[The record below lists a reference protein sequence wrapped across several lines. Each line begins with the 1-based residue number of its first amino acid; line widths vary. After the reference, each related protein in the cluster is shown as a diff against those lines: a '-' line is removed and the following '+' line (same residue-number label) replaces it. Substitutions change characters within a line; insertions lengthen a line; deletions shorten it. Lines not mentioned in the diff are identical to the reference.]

1 MLITACTDCGARFRV
16 TPEQLNLHQGAVK
29 CGSCGHV
36 FNGFETL
43 EQIPDEQF
51 ASFRDSVSEAGARSE
66 AEDIA
71 APPERGAGRAEL
83 RAPEPEMPELES
95 VDFAATPRPP
105 AGRPAKETERLG
117 AARPPRKAPE
127 RAATR
132 APALSGPPTR
142 PHELPAPARRARPG
156 PLWGAGAFLLFLGLV
171 ALVVFENR
179 APLATRYPDLRA
191 PLQAA
196 CERLGCTVAWQ
207 NDEAAVKL
215 EDSELLEVPGQP
227 GQITL
232 STRIRNLSDHP
243 QEYPQL
249 QLTLT
254 DIDGQASVRRVFSPA
269 DYLGRALK
277 PGDAMPARAD
287 TLVSL
292 RLEARRVK
300 PTGYELLLFYP

>member
-43 EQIPDEQF
+43 EQVPDEQF
-51 ASFRDSVSEAGARSE
+51 ANYRDSVSDAGIE
-66 AEDIA
+66 
-71 APPERGAGRAEL
+71 AGRADKAA
-83 RAPEPEMPELES
+83 APERDSDHPDLGAIDEDMPELET
-95 VDFAATPRPP
+95 VA
-105 AGRPAKETERLG
+105 G
-117 AARPPRKAPE
+117 AAVKRMPE
-127 RAATR
+127 AGPDSGFEDQPGDEPWQAASRTR
-132 APALSGPPTR
+132 TSPGPVSL
-142 PHELPAPARRARPG
+142 PHELPVPAPRPR
-156 PLWGAGAFLLFLGLV
+156 PSRLWSFGALLLFLSLAGL
-171 ALVVFENR
+171 AIYENR
-179 APLATRYPDLRA
+179 ALIATRYPDLRPA
-191 PLQAA
+191 MQAA
-196 CERLGCTVAWQ
+196 CERIGCSVPWL
-207 NDEAAVKL
+207 NDESAVKL

-232 STRIRNLSDHP
+232 STRIRNISDHP
-243 QEYPQL
+243 QEFPQL

-269 DYLGRALK
+269 EYLGRPLK
-277 PGDAMPARAD
+277 PGDAMPVRGD
-287 TLVSL
+287 TLVSV

>member
-51 ASFRDSVSEAGARSE
+51 ASFRDTVAEAGVQSAQDDAEWDAIKADAGME
-66 AEDIA
+66 ASD
-71 APPERGAGRAEL
+71 RD
-83 RAPEPEMPELES
+83 MPELES
-95 VDFAATPRPP
+95 VNATVRRTENGPGVVAKAP
-105 AGRPAKETERLG
+105 AGS
-117 AARPPRKAPE
+117 
-127 RAATR
+127 RAAKGR
-132 APALSGPPTR
+132 PQISEHERQPAAPPTL
-142 PHELPAPARRARPG
+142 PHELPAPAPRPR
-156 PLWGAGAFLLFLGLV
+156 PSRLWSLGALLLFLALAGLGV
-171 ALVVFENR
+171 YEYRALI
-179 APLATRYPDLRA
+179 ATRYPDLRPA
-191 PLQAA
+191 MQAA
-196 CERLGCTVAWQ
+196 CERIGCSVPWQ
-207 NDEAAVKL
+207 NDELAVKL

-232 STRIRNLSDHP
+232 STRIRNLSEHP
-243 QEYPQL
+243 QEFPQL

-269 DYLGRALK
+269 DYLGRPLK
-277 PGDAMPARAD
+277 PGDAMPARGD

>member
-16 TPEQLNLHQGAVK
+16 TPEQLNLRQGAVK

-51 ASFRDSVSEAGARSE
+51 ASYRAGISDPGPQAGPGEAAEDRGEPAADDNTSAGLESAEVAESVQPLDPAFEAGIERHDAARAGE
-66 AEDIA
+66 EDEQGGLS
-71 APPERGAGRAEL
+71 PRGS
-83 RAPEPEMPELES
+83 PEPLPQS
-95 VDFAATPRPP
+95 Y
-105 AGRPAKETERLG
+105 
-117 AARPPRKAPE
+117 
-127 RAATR
+127 
-132 APALSGPPTR
+132 
-142 PHELPAPARRARPG
+142 ELPAPSPRPR
-156 PLWGAGAFLLFLGLV
+156 PSRLWGFGALLLFISLAALG
-171 ALVVFENR
+171 VFEYR
-179 APLATRYPDLRA
+179 AALATRYPDLRPA
-191 PLQAA
+191 LQAA
-196 CERLGCTVAWQ
+196 CERIGCTVPWQ
-207 NDEAAVKL
+207 NDELAVKL

-227 GQITL
+227 GLITL

-243 QEYPQL
+243 QEFPQL

-254 DIDGQASVRRVFSPA
+254 DIDGQASVRRVFAPA

-277 PGDAMPARAD
+277 AGDVMPARGD